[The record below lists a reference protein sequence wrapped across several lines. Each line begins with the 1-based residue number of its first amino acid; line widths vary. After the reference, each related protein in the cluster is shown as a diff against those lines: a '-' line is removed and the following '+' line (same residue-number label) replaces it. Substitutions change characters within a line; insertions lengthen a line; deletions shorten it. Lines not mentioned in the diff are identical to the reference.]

1 MIPRRWVLRASV
13 VATLTLAACG
23 GGGDNGDAGPS
34 VDTATPATDATVVAG
49 DFTPSF
55 QAGGSSGA
63 SGGGDSP
70 GGMLSGPGLAFG
82 SLDGLAE
89 FLGISK
95 AQLEA
100 DMQLPGAT
108 QAGVAAL
115 YGKTRAELKAFLLA
129 ANEKTV
135 ADAVVAGRMDQAQAD
150 QLKTAFARS
159 LDQMIDAPGGLGA
172 PVQIRPRG

>member
-1 MIPRRWVLRASV
+1 
-13 VATLTLAACG
+13 
-23 GGGDNGDAGPS
+23 
-34 VDTATPATDATVVAG
+34 
-49 DFTPSF
+49 
-55 QAGGSSGA
+55 
-63 SGGGDSP
+63 
-70 GGMLSGPGLAFG
+70 MLSGPGLAFG